1 MKRVYSLLLIFLLML
16 SSVFP
21 AVPSVAATTE
31 DDNVYADGEY
41 DLPFEVWQADKDEKS
56 VADGYLEK
64 PAKVI
69 IEDGEYT
76 IQATLKNDS
85 WWQYF
90 QTESGGSITNVEE
103 LSKDEAADTS
113 LVQFKVDDLDEV
125 LDSKIHVIVTG
136 IPGLDYDNKYDIRF
150 NFDTNDLPLAE
161 DTDPE
166 EEPTEPEDPKDPVD
180 PEQPEESEDPE
191 EGEEDTNQPE
201 EPETPEEEPV
211 DPEQPDED
219 SEETPEDAEEDTD
232 QPEILEIADGDYTI
246 GFEALHA
253 EEDKAS
259 GMARYIDP
267 IADLSVKDGKTF
279 LTVTLTDHETVTG
292 FQVDRNGEL
301 VEPIEENINEEANTR
316 AITYELDELLSAMK
330 AQVQYTVGAHNG
342 DQPLRLA
349 FDYDSLQEKQ
359 SDNLD
364 VTYQDGEYDLP
375 FEVWQ
380 ADKDEISVAD
390 DYLDKPATLTVE
402 DGKYTIEATLK
413 NSSWWQYFKV
423 ASGED
428 FIDVTEVSKDAAND
442 TKVVQ
447 FEVDDLGESLN
458 AKVHIIVTGIPGFVY
473 DNKYDIR
480 FSFDPSDIPLAEE
493 TDPGVDPE
501 EPGED
506 PEDPKEDPEEPGED
520 PEDPKEDP
528 EEPGEDPEDPKEDP
542 KETEKDPENTDTV
555 ATYKDGEY
563 DLPFEVWQA
572 NKDEI
577 SVADGYLE
585 KPAKLIVEDGKYTVQ
600 TTLKNS
606 SWWQYFKVS
615 SGNEFIDVTE
625 VSKNDAADTKVV
637 QFEVDD
643 IDAIL
648 DAKVHIIVTDIPG
661 LDYDNKYDI
670 RFNFDTSDIPLNEG
684 KARPDP
690 KEDPK
695 PNPNPSNPTP
705 IPGNGSGKGSDKKS
719 QKICEDGEYDLPF
732 EVLHADKDQVSVADE
747 YFEKPAKLIV
757 KDGKFTVET
766 TLKNSSW
773 WQSFQVA
780 SNDGFVDVTE
790 ISKNNAEDTSVVQF
804 NVQNLNEILNG
815 KVHIIVTGIPGFE
828 YDNKYDIR
836 FNFDPSDIPLENC
849 LPGKNGT
856 NDDENTGKQVEDKKD
871 DGNKDGDDLDFD
883 RDADGS
889 LTKSDNQQG
898 KGDNINHKTADTS
911 KVILFVLL
919 LVGSMVPLVI
929 KFRKGLSLH

>member
-1 MKRVYSLLLIFLLML
+1 MKRDYSLLLIFLLML

-21 AVPSVAATTE
+21 SLHSVEETSE
-31 DDNVYADGEY
+31 DDNVYEDGEY

-180 PEQPEESEDPE
+180 PEQPDESEDPE
-191 EGEEDTNQPE
+191 EGEEDTDQPE

-232 QPEILEIADGDYTI
+232 QPEVLEIADGDYTI

-330 AQVQYTVGAHNG
+330 AQVQYTVGAHIG

-359 SDNLD
+359 SDNSD

-380 ADKDEISVAD
+380 ADKDEIYVAD
-390 DYLDKPATLTVE
+390 YYLDKPATLTVE

-458 AKVHIIVTGIPGFVY
+458 AKVHIIVTGIPG
-473 DNKYDIR
+473 
-480 FSFDPSDIPLAEE
+480 
-493 TDPGVDPE
+493 
-501 EPGED
+501 
-506 PEDPKEDPEEPGED
+506 
-520 PEDPKEDP
+520 
-528 EEPGEDPEDPKEDP
+528 
-542 KETEKDPENTDTV
+542 
-555 ATYKDGEY
+555 
-563 DLPFEVWQA
+563 
-572 NKDEI
+572 
-577 SVADGYLE
+577 
-585 KPAKLIVEDGKYTVQ
+585 
-600 TTLKNS
+600 
-606 SWWQYFKVS
+606 
-615 SGNEFIDVTE
+615 
-625 VSKNDAADTKVV
+625 
-637 QFEVDD
+637 
-643 IDAIL
+643 
-648 DAKVHIIVTDIPG
+648 

-684 KARPDP
+684 KTRPDP

-695 PNPNPSNPTP
+695 KEPGKGEDPVEDPTN
-705 IPGNGSGKGSDKKS
+705 PGNGSVKS
-719 QKICEDGEYDLPF
+719 SNQKSEKICEDGEYDLPF
-732 EVLHADKDQVSVADE
+732 EVLHADKDQDQVSVADE

-780 SNDGFVDVTE
+780 SNDGFVNVTE

-836 FNFDPSDIPLENC
+836 FNFDPSEIPLENC

-856 NDDENTGKQVEDKKD
+856 NDDDENIGKQVVDKKD
-871 DGNKDGDDLDFD
+871 DGNKDVDDLDFD

-898 KGDNINHKTADTS
+898 KGDNINPKTADTS

-919 LVGSMVPLVI
+919 LVGSIVPLVI

>member
-90 QTESGGSITNVEE
+90 QTESGGSFTNVEE

-180 PEQPEESEDPE
+180 PEQPDESEDPE
-191 EGEEDTNQPE
+191 EGEEDTDQPE

-232 QPEILEIADGDYTI
+232 QPEVLEIADGDYTI

-259 GMARYIDP
+259 GMARYIEP

-301 VEPIEENINEEANTR
+301 VEPTEEEVNEEENTR
-316 AITYELDELLSAMK
+316 AVTYELDELHSAMK

-342 DQPLRLA
+342 DQPLRLE

-359 SDNLD
+359 SDNSD
-364 VTYQDGEYDLP
+364 ATYQDGEYDLP

-428 FIDVTEVSKDAAND
+428 FIDVTEVSKDEAND

-447 FEVDDLGESLN
+447 FEVDDLGEILN

-506 PEDPKEDPEEPGED
+506 PEDPKEDPVEPGVD

-528 EEPGEDPEDPKEDP
+528 EDPKDDP
-542 KETEKDPENTDTV
+542 KETEKDPENADTV

-600 TTLKNS
+600 ITLKNS
-606 SWWQYFKVS
+606 SWWQYFKVA

-625 VSKNDAADTKVV
+625 VSKDEANDTKVV

-648 DAKVHIIVTDIPG
+648 DAKVHIIVTGIPG

-684 KARPDP
+684 KIRPDP
-690 KEDPK
+690 KEDPKPK

-705 IPGNGSGKGSDKKS
+705 TPGNGSGKSLDNKS
-719 QKICEDGEYDLPF
+719 EKICEDGEYDLPF
-732 EVLHADKDQVSVADE
+732 EVLHADKDQTSVADE

-836 FNFDPSDIPLENC
+836 FNFDPSEIPLENC

-856 NDDENTGKQVEDKKD
+856 NDDDKNTGIQVVDKKD
-871 DGNKDGDDLDFD
+871 DGNKDVDDLDFD

-898 KGDNINHKTADTS
+898 KGDNINPKTADTS
-911 KVILFVLL
+911 KVIVFVLL